1 MSTVVDRQEPARPTA
16 GALQLGSVAG
26 GAWFLLLALLYAQG
40 LRALVDTLPASGV
53 TLAAPSF
60 ATCAAV
66 LSRACTVAF
75 MITQAWLMMVRPPAV
90 ARTPGMGA
98 LVIALAGTYGVWLV
112 GFLPPATL
120 SPPLAILSAALTLV
134 GSALIV
140 FTILHLGRSFS
151 IAPQARDVVTRGP
164 YALVRH
170 PLYAAEEIA
179 LIGVAMHVVWYA
191 ALPFLIG
198 HLALQLKRM
207 AFEER
212 LLREVFPRYEAY
224 ARRTARWVP
233 GLW

>member
-1 MSTVVDRQEPARPTA
+1 MSTVVDRPGPARPAA
-16 GALQLGSVAG
+16 GGLQLGPLAG
-26 GAWFLLLALLYAQG
+26 GVWFLLLALLYAKG
-40 LRALVDTLPASGV
+40 LPALLDALPASGAP
-53 TLAAPSF
+53 LAAHSF
-60 ATCAAV
+60 AAWAAV
-66 LSRACTVAF
+66 LSRGCTVVF
-75 MITQAWLMMVRPPAV
+75 MITQAWLMVVRPPAM
-90 ARTPGMGA
+90 AQTPGTGA
-98 LVIALAGTYGVWLV
+98 MAIALAGTYGVWLV
-112 GFLPPATL
+112 GFLPTATL
-120 SPPLAILSAALTLV
+120 SPPLAIVSAVLTLV

-151 IAPQARDVVTRGP
+151 IVPQARDVVTRGP

-198 HLALQLKRM
+198 HVALQLKRM
-207 AFEER
+207 AFEEK

-224 ARRTARWVP
+224 AGRTARWVP